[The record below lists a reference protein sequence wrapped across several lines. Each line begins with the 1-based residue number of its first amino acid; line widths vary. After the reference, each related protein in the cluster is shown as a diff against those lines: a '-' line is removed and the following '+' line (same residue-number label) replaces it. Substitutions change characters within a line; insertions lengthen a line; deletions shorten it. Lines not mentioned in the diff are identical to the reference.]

1 LLDGRRVAGGAQQ
14 VGSVTL
20 EAGRHVLAFKGLE
33 RGGSAS
39 MGYAV
44 QLPGE
49 QGFGAVRDGLSAADM
64 RLGASF
70 QSLSSLAIAADD
82 MGGVGVAAVRVA
94 LNGGEWAETPGALA
108 TIGPLPD
115 GAYSLRYT
123 ALDAAGNQ
131 SEERSLSFRV
141 DSSLVIYRTHLPLLG
156 Q

>member
-1 LLDGRRVAGGAQQ
+1 
-14 VGSVTL
+14 
-20 EAGRHVLAFKGLE
+20 
-33 RGGSAS
+33 
-39 MGYAV
+39 M
-44 QLPGE
+44 PGN
-49 QGFGAVRDGLSAADM
+49 AR
-64 RLGASF
+64 
-70 QSLSSLAIAADD
+70 AADD
-82 MGGVGVAAVRVA
+82 MGDVGVAAVRVA
-94 LNGGEWAETPGALA
+94 LNGGAWAETPGALA